1 MATQNR
7 DGVTLGILNRV
18 AYQGGLED
26 EVEKLRRAY
35 PSVRFVLGH
44 YEEPH
49 ALRTARSVS
58 VAPDTLRA
66 QAPAL
71 DESQLALFA
80 QVDAVIA
87 LDLPFDVRS
96 VAPKLKW
103 VQAIA
108 AGTNQLQ
115 SAGLGAAGIRL
126 TSNGGANAVSV
137 AEFVV
142 ARILEVMKRLRAIN
156 AAQSERTWRPLNG
169 TQLAERTIG
178 LIGLGSI
185 NLRVAALMKAFGAHV
200 LAVRRSS
207 EPSFHVDRVYRLD
220 DIEQML
226 ADSDIVVAAVPDTQ
240 ETAGLMNATRIAA
253 MRPAAI
259 FCNVGR
265 GTLVDE
271 AALVAALHQG
281 QLAAAVLDVMS
292 VEPLPAD
299 HPLWA
304 TPNLYLSPHCATDPG
319 AMFRNLYRLLGDNIG
334 RFLQGAP
341 LLSEVDLETRA

>member
-1 MATQNR
+1 MQNS
-7 DGVTLGILNRV
+7 DGVTLGVLNRV
-18 AYQGGLED
+18 AYQGDLQD
-26 EVEKLRRAY
+26 EVEKLRSAY
-35 PSVRFVLGH
+35 PSVHFVLGH

-49 ALRTARSVS
+49 ALRTARSTS
-58 VAPDTLRA
+58 GASDTLRA

-71 DESQLALFA
+71 DEAQLALFA

-87 LDLPFDVRS
+87 LDLPFDVRR

-108 AGTNQLQ
+108 AGTDQLQ

-126 TSNGGANAVSV
+126 TSNGGANAISV

-142 ARILEVMKRLRAIN
+142 ARILEVLKRLRAIN
-156 AAQSERTWRPLNG
+156 TAQSERTWHPMNG
-169 TQLAERTIG
+169 TQLAGRTIG

-185 NLRVAALMKAFGAHV
+185 NLRVAALMNAFGARV

-207 EPSFHVDRVYRLD
+207 EPSPHVDRVYRPD
-220 DIEQML
+220 DVEQML
-226 ADSDIVVAAVPDTQ
+226 AISDIIVAAVPNTR
-240 ETAGLMNATRIAA
+240 ETAGLMNSARIAA

-271 AALVAALHQG
+271 AALVAALRRG

-292 VEPLPAD
+292 VEPLPPD
-299 HPLWA
+299 HPLWVA
-304 TPNLYLSPHCATDPG
+304 PNLYLSPHCATDPA
-319 AMFRNLYRLLGDNIG
+319 AMFRNLYRLVGDNVG

-341 LLSEVDLETRA
+341 LLSEVDLLTRT